1 MKTTKGRQPGR
12 SSKPGPLCEQRH
24 DIFTAST
31 ADYIYGVT
39 MHQGRWVATFHG
51 AGCEAIT
58 GYTPAEMDVDPLLWF
73 RMIHEEDRA
82 PVLRHLSQLSNG
94 EDLPPIEHR
103 IVSKVGKVRWI
114 RNVPVLQRD
123 GPGGVVS
130 YSGVISD
137 ITDRKQAKLE
147 LEHTHDELTKR
158 DEDLTATAR
167 KLQASDEKLK
177 STELELIQAA
187 KLESIGRLAAGVAH
201 EVKNPLQTM
210 IMGLDYLTQNLTA
223 PHELVKGVIGDM
235 RHAVNRASVI
245 IHGLLELAAKT
256 GYETEPGDLNAC
268 VLRSL
273 GLVQYELQTT
283 QTEVRLDLQSDLPAI
298 PMDPL
303 KLEQALI
310 NIFLNGVQ
318 AMPHGGPIWVTTR
331 LEFSDLLTGK
341 PKVEPGEAHEK
352 VAVVE
357 IKDSGPGI
365 PDSDLGK
372 VFEPFFTSKPPGSG
386 TGLGLS
392 IVRKIIHLHGGQI
405 KVKNAAKGGVLV
417 TIALPLYKEIEC

>member
-1 MKTTKGRQPGR
+1 
-12 SSKPGPLCEQRH
+12 
-24 DIFTAST
+24 
-31 ADYIYGVT
+31 
-39 MHQGRWVATFHG
+39 
-51 AGCEAIT
+51 
-58 GYTPAEMDVDPLLWF
+58 
-73 RMIHEEDRA
+73 
-82 PVLRHLSQLSNG
+82 
-94 EDLPPIEHR
+94 
-103 IVSKVGKVRWI
+103 
-114 RNVPVLQRD
+114 
-123 GPGGVVS
+123 
-130 YSGVISD
+130 VISD

-210 IMGLDYLTQNLTA
+210 IMGLDYLTHNLID
-223 PHELVKGVIGDM
+223 PPQLVEGVIGDM

-256 GYETEPGDLNAC
+256 GYETEPGHLNPC

-273 GLVQYELQTT
+273 ALVQYELQTT

-298 PMDPL
+298 PMDSL

-318 AMPHGGPIWVTTR
+318 AMAHGGLIWVTTR

-341 PKVEPGEAHEK
+341 PKVDPGAAHEK
-352 VAVVE
+352 VVVVE

-405 KVKNAAKGGVLV
+405 KVKNAANGGVLV
-417 TIALPLYKEIEC
+417 TIVLPLYKEIEC

>member
-1 MKTTKGRQPGR
+1 M
-12 SSKPGPLCEQRH
+12 
-24 DIFTAST
+24 
-31 ADYIYGVT
+31 
-39 MHQGRWVATFHG
+39 
-51 AGCEAIT
+51 
-58 GYTPAEMDVDPLLWF
+58 DPLLWF

-147 LEHTHDELTKR
+147 LEHTHDELSKR

-210 IMGLDYLTQNLTA
+210 IMGLDYLTQNLTD
-223 PHELVKGVIGDM
+223 PPQLVEGVIGDM

-245 IHGLLELAAKT
+245 VHGLLELAAKT

-318 AMPHGGPIWVTTR
+318 AMAHGGPIWVATR
-331 LEFSDLLTGK
+331 VEFSDLLTGK
-341 PKVEPGEAHEK
+341 PEVEARAAHEK

-405 KVKNAAKGGVLV
+405 KVKNAPKGGVLV
-417 TIALPLYKEIEC
+417 TIVLPLYKEIKC

>member
-1 MKTTKGRQPGR
+1 
-12 SSKPGPLCEQRH
+12 
-24 DIFTAST
+24 
-31 ADYIYGVT
+31 
-39 MHQGRWVATFHG
+39 
-51 AGCEAIT
+51 
-58 GYTPAEMDVDPLLWF
+58 
-73 RMIHEEDRA
+73 
-82 PVLRHLSQLSNG
+82 
-94 EDLPPIEHR
+94 
-103 IVSKVGKVRWI
+103 
-114 RNVPVLQRD
+114 
-123 GPGGVVS
+123 
-130 YSGVISD
+130 
-137 ITDRKQAKLE
+137 
-147 LEHTHDELTKR
+147 
-158 DEDLTATAR
+158 
-167 KLQASDEKLK
+167 
-177 STELELIQAA
+177 
-187 KLESIGRLAAGVAH
+187 
-201 EVKNPLQTM
+201 
-210 IMGLDYLTQNLTA
+210 
-223 PHELVKGVIGDM
+223 
-235 RHAVNRASVI
+235 
-245 IHGLLELAAKT
+245 
-256 GYETEPGDLNAC
+256 
-268 VLRSL
+268 LRSL